1 MRAAAARSVLLVV
14 ATGVLLVSTAS
25 ILDSVPDVDD
35 DDEGGDEDYETPTMD
50 AFGFARQGDDEGY
63 GALFDREAVYRSR
76 VDRLFELLDE
86 NKDSKLSTSEIKRG
100 LEQQYRQYQESLAKH
115 QKKNAQYVLD
125 SADADSDDVLSLE
138 EWQDAELPANHD
150 QLTSDDL
157 FTFADAGAD
166 GLQPADGKLTL
177 DEVIHALH
185 PDTSARLRDYQRVV
199 ARRVLRRLCAFR
211 DRLRA
216 GHGA

>member
-1 MRAAAARSVLLVV
+1 M
-14 ATGVLLVSTAS
+14 
-25 ILDSVPDVDD
+25 
-35 DDEGGDEDYETPTMD
+35 
-50 AFGFARQGDDEGY
+50 
-63 GALFDREAVYRSR
+63 
-76 VDRLFELLDE
+76 
-86 NKDSKLSTSEIKRG
+86 
-100 LEQQYRQYQESLAKH
+100 
-115 QKKNAQYVLD
+115 LD

-138 EWQDAELPANHD
+138 EWQDAELPANYD

-199 ARRVLRRLCAFR
+199 ARRVLQAHDGDGDMRLNQDELASLHMVGYNNEFVEPEFEAEFR
-211 DRLRA
+211 IGAQSEAQAVAKHNLELYDTSQPQDGQLDIDELGAYLVPQPAELQVRA
-216 GHGA
+216 H